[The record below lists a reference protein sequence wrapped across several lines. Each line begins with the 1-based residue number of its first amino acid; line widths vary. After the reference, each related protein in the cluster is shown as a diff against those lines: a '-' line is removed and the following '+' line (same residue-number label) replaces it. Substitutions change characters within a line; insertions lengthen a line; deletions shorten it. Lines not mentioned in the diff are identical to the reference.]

1 MYERQYNWTPL
12 CPSDPIPGSPDVLDR
27 NAALFRTSASNVG
40 SAITNLA
47 RLDCRD
53 ENYSEAILKIMEKA
67 DSVAASLTLV
77 KSRYEA
83 MEQALTHYAPRL
95 RQAQAT
101 SLTALNNATEAARRK
116 NEAWGRIWEAKPRTL
131 SPDTA
136 VRDQAVYEYNRAVS
150 DFGHAKGD
158 IADAKALLAQAIGVR
173 NTAGDTAAGIVR
185 EALKDSPLNDDIWDH
200 VGQALAT
207 IGKAI
212 KIGAQWIWDNIDKIS
227 LVLDIV
233 SLILLATGV
242 GAPAGA
248 FLLAVTKVARV
259 VSIASKVAKGV
270 SLLKEGYDFY
280 SSLGAAQRT
289 GNWSGVVSSGAEL
302 AVSLAFFGGGLA
314 VKSTTKAAF
323 APGFAK
329 ATAAANSS
337 ATLQTLSTL
346 SKGSGKAGEI
356 LGALRASDALRDTAH
371 RMTPELMADGV
382 EAGVSLSL
390 DSAKEIVFDANGLNQ
405 SAAGS
410 EKRPAIVPTDPCA
423 ARRVEVT
430 VP

>member
-200 VGQALAT
+200 VGQALAS
-207 IGKAI
+207 IGKAVVTSV
-212 KIGAQWIWDNIDKIS
+212 AWIWDHIDEIS
-227 LVLDIV
+227 LVLDV
-233 SLILLATGV
+233 VCLVLTLTGV
-242 GAPAGA
+242 GAPVAGIIKA
-248 FLLAVTKVARV
+248 LSTAARV
-259 VSIASKVAKGV
+259 AKWVSTGKKVLEFGVGVAEWRRTGDPGLMYARGGQLALAGV
-270 SLLKEGYDFY
+270 SW
-280 SSLGAAQRT
+280 A
-289 GNWSGVVSSGAEL
+289 
-302 AVSLAFFGGGLA
+302 GG
-314 VKSTTKAAF
+314 KAAAHF
-323 APGFAK
+323 MGPGLTNAAVVEKMQAK
-329 ATAAANSS
+329 ATYAPIIFGQSSS
-337 ATLQTLSTL
+337 AAQVSQAI
-346 SKGSGKAGEI
+346 KGYSRAVQFANNATDIVSGGVASGLDVMGKGAEGLAPQPKSEI
-356 LGALRASDALRDTAH
+356 KYDLPNFRY
-371 RMTPELMADGV
+371 EV
-382 EAGVSLSL
+382 
-390 DSAKEIVFDANGLNQ
+390 
-405 SAAGS
+405 
-410 EKRPAIVPTDPCA
+410 A
-423 ARRVEVT
+423 AR
-430 VP
+430 